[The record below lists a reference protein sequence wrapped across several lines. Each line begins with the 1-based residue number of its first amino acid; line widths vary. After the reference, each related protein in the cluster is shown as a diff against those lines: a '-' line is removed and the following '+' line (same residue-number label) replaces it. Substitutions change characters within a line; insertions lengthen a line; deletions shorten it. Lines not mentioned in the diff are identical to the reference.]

1 MTLLLHRYR
10 PFTVAALASLAR
22 ADAIERRCAGYAADL
37 IWKVAQTLAGGDFP
51 LETPGEYALRLEGRG
66 APRDE
71 RTGREILKDLM
82 AKLEGE

>member
-22 ADAIERRCAGYAADL
+22 ADAVERRCAGYVADL
-37 IWKVAQTLAGGDFP
+37 IWKIAQTLAGRNFS

-66 APRDE
+66 ARPDE
-71 RTGREILKDLM
+71 RTGREILSDLM